1 MKKVFGIIMIVLVG
15 LMLLGCNSN
24 RTPRYLPNKVMV
36 YINHEFYEVFM
47 AREITIEDFSWDNIR
62 RIHYLSWSHERSI
75 GLMSVYLYR
84 EGQWRVRRAVSHFNR
99 LDFVESAYRVSWPMT
114 PGVRN

>member
-1 MKKVFGIIMIVLVG
+1 MKKVFGIIIIASMG

-24 RTPRYLPNKVMV
+24 RTPRYLPNVVSV
-36 YINHEFYEVFM
+36 YINPEFYDAFM

-62 RIHYLSWSHERSI
+62 SIHYFSW
-75 GLMSVYLYR
+75 LQMSVHLYR
-84 EGQWRVRRAVSHFNR
+84 SGQWRVRRAVSHFNR
-99 LDFVESAYRVSWPMT
+99 LDFVESAYRVPWPMT